1 MMPQKLPVNLE
12 QIMQMGNVIENHPLE
27 VVAVYNMKN
36 QVDNRTSKP
45 EQKSLETEPSKNIET
60 ASTQILKAR

>member
-1 MMPQKLPVNLE
+1 
-12 QIMQMGNVIENHPLE
+12 MGNVIENHPLE
-27 VVAVYNMKN
+27 VVALYNMKN

>member
-45 EQKSLETEPSKNIET
+45 EQKSLETESSKNIET